1 MYAKRLQSSLVELD
15 KTLRKQ
21 FEGKTVVVTGGT
33 GSIGTLI
40 VRRLLELSPRVVRV
54 FSNDEN
60 GQFFL
65 QQSLK
70 KYENI
75 RFLVGD
81 IRDKDRL
88 ARAFENCDIVFNAA
102 ALKHVPLCEYNPF
115 EAVKTNV
122 LGTQNVLDAA
132 LQANVSQVAHIST
145 DKVVNAINTMGAT
158 KLLSEK
164 LVVAANHYKGMRDI
178 SFFCVRLGNVLG
190 SQGSLLHLLID
201 QLRRE
206 ETPAITDPRMTRFI
220 VSKARVVDTILRTCT
235 ITKSGEIFVL
245 KMPAVNVMDLLEVI
259 IEEIQP
265 HIQNQKK
272 PIKIERTGKRVGE
285 KLHEELMTKYEYE
298 RAVELED
305 MYIIPSE
312 LEKHE
317 IIPKPIAELSSEFV
331 PKMSKE
337 AIRKIIKE
345 ILPEFMTL

>member
-1 MYAKRLQSSLVELD
+1 MVELD
-15 KTLRKQ
+15 KTLRKH

-33 GSIGTLI
+33 GSIGSLLA
-40 VRRLLELSPRVVRV
+40 RRILELSPRVVRV

-70 KYENI
+70 KYENV

-88 ARAFENCDIVFNAA
+88 VKAFENCDIIFNAA

-122 LGTQNVLDAA
+122 LGTQNVLEAA
-132 LQANVSQVAHIST
+132 LQANASQVAHIST

-164 LVVAANHYKGMRDI
+164 LVVAANHYKGLHDI
-178 SFFCVRLGNVLG
+178 SFFCIRLGNVLG
-190 SQGSLLHLLID
+190 SQGSLVHLIID
-201 QLRRE
+201 QLRRGDV
-206 ETPAITDPRMTRFI
+206 PAITDPRMTRFI

-245 KMPAVNVMDLLEVI
+245 KMPAVNVIDLLEVI
-259 IEEIQP
+259 IEELQP
-265 HIQNQKK
+265 HIPN
-272 PIKIERTGKRVGE
+272 PMRSGKIERTGKRVGE

-298 RAVELED
+298 RAIELED
-305 MYIIPSE
+305 MYVIPSE
-312 LEKHE
+312 LEKHQ
-317 IIPKPIAELSSEFV
+317 IIPKPMAELSSEFV

-337 AIRKIIKE
+337 AIRKLIKE
-345 ILPEFMTL
+345 ILPEFMS

>member
-1 MYAKRLQSSLVELD
+1 MVELD
-15 KTLRKQ
+15 KTLRKH

-33 GSIGTLI
+33 GSIGSLL
-40 VRRLLELSPRVVRV
+40 VRRILELSPKVVRV

-70 KYENI
+70 KYENV

-88 ARAFENCDIVFNAA
+88 VRAFENCDIVFNAA

-122 LGTQNVLDAA
+122 LGTQNVLEAA
-132 LQANVSQVAHIST
+132 LQANASQVAHIST

-164 LVVAANHYKGMRDI
+164 LVVAANHYKGLHNI

-190 SQGSLLHLLID
+190 SQGSLVHLIID
-201 QLRRE
+201 QLRRGDV
-206 ETPAITDPRMTRFI
+206 PAITDPRMTRFI

-245 KMPAVNVMDLLEVI
+245 KMPAVNVIDLLEVI
-259 IEEIQP
+259 VEELQP
-265 HIQNQKK
+265 HIPN
-272 PIKIERTGKRVGE
+272 PRRSGKIERTGKRVGE

-298 RAVELED
+298 RAIELED

-312 LEKHE
+312 LEKHQ
-317 IIPKPIAELSSEFV
+317 INPKPMAELSSEFV
-331 PKMSKE
+331 PKMSRE
-337 AIRKIIKE
+337 AIRKLIKE
-345 ILPEFMTL
+345 ILPEFMA

>member
-1 MYAKRLQSSLVELD
+1 MKLD
-15 KTLRKQ
+15 KTLRDH
-21 FEGKTVVVTGGT
+21 FEGKTVIVTGGT
-33 GSIGTLI
+33 GSIGSLL
-40 VRRLLELSPRVVRV
+40 VRRILELSPKVVRV
-54 FSNDEN
+54 FSNDES

-70 KYENI
+70 KDENV

-88 ARAFENCDIVFNAA
+88 TRAFENCDIVFNAA

-122 LGTQNVLDAA
+122 LGTQNVIEAA
-132 LQANVSQVAHIST
+132 IQANVSQVAHIST

-164 LVVAANHYKGMRDI
+164 LVVSANHYKGLHNI

-190 SQGSLLHLLID
+190 SQGSLLHLIID
-201 QLRRE
+201 QLKRGE
-206 ETPAITDPRMTRFI
+206 APYITDARMTRFI
-220 VSKARVVDTILRTCT
+220 VSKARVVDTILRTCI

-245 KMPAVNVMDLLEVI
+245 KMPAVNVVDLLDI
-259 IEEIQP
+259 IVDEL
-265 HIQNQKK
+265 QNYI
-272 PIKIERTGKRVGE
+272 PNVNRPVKIEQTGKRVGE

-298 RAVELED
+298 RAIELED
-305 MYIIPSE
+305 MYVIPSE

-317 IIPKPIAELSSEFV
+317 IILRPTAELSSEYM
-331 PKMSKE
+331 PKMSRE
-337 AIRKIIKE
+337 AIRKMIQE
-345 ILPEFMTL
+345 ALPEFMVSPDTRV